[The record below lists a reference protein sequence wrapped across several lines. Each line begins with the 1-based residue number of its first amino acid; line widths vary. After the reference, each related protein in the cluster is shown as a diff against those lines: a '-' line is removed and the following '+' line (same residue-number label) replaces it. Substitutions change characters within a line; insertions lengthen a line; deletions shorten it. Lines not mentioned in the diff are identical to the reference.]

1 MLRLKSTIMKNSR
14 EKQEI
19 DEDIEILT
27 NRVGLRDLEQY
38 SSKKVLKLEE

>member
-14 EKQEI
+14 KKQEI

-27 NRVGLRDLEQY
+27 NREGLEQY
-38 SSKKVLKLEE
+38 SSKQILILEE

>member
-19 DEDIEILT
+19 DENIESLT
-27 NRVGLRDLEQY
+27 NRVGLCDLEQY
-38 SSKKVLKLEE
+38 SSKQILKLME

>member
-27 NRVGLRDLEQY
+27 NRVAWNN
-38 SSKKVLKLEE
+38 VLANIY

>member
-19 DEDIEILT
+19 DEDIESLV
-27 NRVGLRDLEQY
+27 NRTGLRDLEQY
-38 SSKKVLKLEE
+38 SSKQILKLVE

>member
-1 MLRLKSTIMKNSR
+1 MKNSR

-19 DEDIEILT
+19 DENIESLT

-38 SSKKVLKLEE
+38 SSKQILKLGE